1 MGWFDEQIRLRKQS
15 DQEVFEDS
23 IFRMTSAVLGSRDA
37 GDLSDSRIIT
47 KDAVD
52 EVLKY
57 YHIKPQPAPDV
68 KLPPEE
74 QLDYSLRQSGVMYRK
89 AELTDKWYRD
99 AFGPMIVYMKE
110 TGAPAAVLPGIAGGY
125 KYISG
130 GKEIRINA
138 RNAGIFGREALC
150 FYRPLPAKKLKIH
163 DLLRFMNDNFGAND
177 AAMFLLTSFIAV
189 IAEMLIPLIT
199 KLLTGFVVTT
209 GSSNILLGT
218 TIFLV
223 CTALATQIIKASK
236 QLSLDR
242 AETKLSFS
250 VESAVMMRLLN
261 LPAGFFRGYSS
272 GELSNRTRSLN
283 TICTLI
289 LDSIFSTGITAL
301 ISLLFVG
308 QIFRLAEELVIPAV
322 LVIAA
327 TFAVTLITA
336 FTQMNISRRETKHE
350 AKLSGLT
357 YSLITGVQK
366 IKMSGAEKR
375 AFAKW
380 AESYAEGTKL
390 KYDPPMFIK
399 INTAVTLAV
408 TLIGNILIYTVAANS
423 GVSPSDFL
431 AFSAAF
437 GVLAGAFADLARTA
451 SAAAEIRPILELAE
465 PILEAEPETEGD
477 KENITSLSGSIEL
490 NNVYFRYNDK
500 TPYVINGLNLKVKAG
515 EYIAVVG
522 RTGCGKSTLIRLLLG
537 FETPEKGSV
546 FYDGKDISRID
557 LRSLRRKIGSVTQDG
572 ALFRGDIYSNIVIS
586 APHLTL
592 DEAWEAAETAGI
604 ADDIRAMPMGMH
616 TVISEGHGGI
626 SGGQRQRIMIAR
638 AIAPKPKILLFDE
651 ATSALDNIT
660 QKKISDA
667 LDSLGC
673 TRIVIAHRL
682 STIKNCD
689 RILVLDDGRI
699 AEDGTYDEL
708 ISGNGLFA
716 ELVRRQRLESDLRE
730 F

>member
-1 MGWFDEQIRLRKQS
+1 MGWFDEQIRLRNQS

-23 IFRMTSAVLGSRDA
+23 IFRMASAVLGSRDA

-89 AELTDKWYRD
+89 AELSDKWYRD
-99 AFGPMIVYMKE
+99 AFGPMIVYMKDSGIP
-110 TGAPAAVLPGIAGGY
+110 TAVLPGITGGY
-125 KYISG
+125 KYVSG
-130 GKEIRINA
+130 GREIHINS

-150 FYRPLPAKKLKIH
+150 FYRPLPAKKLKIQ
-163 DLLRFMNDNFGAND
+163 DLIRFMKDNFGAND
-177 AAMFLLTSFIAV
+177 ITMFLLTALVAV
-189 IAEMLIPLIT
+189 LLEMLIPMIT
-199 KLLTGFVVTT
+199 KLLTGFVAAT

-223 CTALATQIIKASK
+223 CTAITTHIVKASK

-242 AETKLSFS
+242 AEIKLSFS
-250 VESAVMMRLLN
+250 VESAVMMRILN
-261 LPAGFFRGYSS
+261 LPASFFRGFSS
-272 GELSNRTRSLN
+272 GELSNRTRSVN
-283 TICTLI
+283 TLCTLL

-301 ISLLFVG
+301 MSLLFIG
-308 QIFRLAEELVIPAV
+308 QIFRLTESLVIPAL

-327 TFAVTLITA
+327 TLAVTLITT

-366 IKMSGAEKR
+366 IKMSGSEKR

-380 AESYAEGTKL
+380 AESYAEGAKL

-408 TLIGNILIYTVAANS
+408 TVLGNILIYTVAVNS
-423 GVSPSDFL
+423 GVAPSDFM

-437 GVLAGAFADLARTA
+437 GVLSGAFSSLAAAA
-451 SAAAEIRPILELAE
+451 SAAAGIRPILELAE
-465 PILEAEPETEGD
+465 PILEAVPETNGD
-477 KENITSLSGSIEL
+477 KENITSLSGGIEL
-490 NNVYFRYNDK
+490 NNVYFRYDEK
-500 TPYVINGLNLKVKAG
+500 SPYVINKMNFKVKPG
-515 EYIAVVG
+515 EYVAIVG

-572 ALFRGDIYSNIVIS
+572 TLFRGSIYSNIVIS

-592 DEAWEAAETAGI
+592 DEAWEAAGTAGI

-616 TVISEGHGGI
+616 TVISEGQGGI
-626 SGGQRQRIMIAR
+626 SGGQRQRLMIAR

-651 ATSALDNIT
+651 ATSALDNLT
-660 QKKISDA
+660 QKKISEA
-667 LDSLGC
+667 LDNLGC
-673 TRIVIAHRL
+673 TRIVVAHRL

-689 RILVLDDGRI
+689 RILVLDEGRI
-699 AEDGTYDEL
+699 AEDGTYGEL
-708 ISGNGLFA
+708 IAKGGIFA
-716 ELVRRQRLESDLRE
+716 ELVKRQQIEES
-730 F
+730 